1 MSLTKSKL
9 RDLINAPT
17 QIRDGVIFTH
27 LDADDDYRYDVL
39 VTFNLDE
46 DTGKLQ
52 VSGYSTNMK
61 ATGDRVSD
69 ALLFCNKYNEEKAF
83 LSVHYDMDDQDFNA
97 SWTML
102 TQGVSDEYI
111 QQNIKIIIV
120 CIWQFFVKAGKEF

>member
-9 RDLINAPT
+9 RDLINVPT
-17 QIRDGVIFTH
+17 QIRDGVIFTI

-52 VSGYSTNMK
+52 VSGYSTDMK

-69 ALLFCNKYNEEKAF
+69 ALLFCNKYNEENAF
-83 LSVHYDMDDQDFNA
+83 LSVYYDMDDQDFNA
-97 SWTML
+97 SWSML

-111 QQNIKIIIV
+111 QRNIEIIMPG
-120 CIWQFFVKAGKEF
+120 IWRFFVEAGQEF